1 MSVLPHTPADTAGHY
16 SHEAFLYAGAAEFL
30 AGAMSFIGPALAAG
44 DPVLALLS
52 GPKIGMLR
60 RELGAAAG
68 RISFADMADVG
79 ANPARITGE
88 WWRFAQAHAG
98 AARLHG
104 IGEAMSPDRSAAE
117 IGECELYEALLNVA
131 FDPATPLRLVCP
143 YDLAT
148 LTADVVEEAQRNH
161 PFLTSGPDREAC
173 SRFQPIDPA
182 EPYARPLPDRPAD
195 VACLPF
201 QRGGLGHLRAYVAA
215 WARGAGLA
223 ERPATSLVAAVNEVA
238 TNSLLHGGGLGEL
251 RVWTDG
257 GSLLCEVCDHGHLTQ
272 PMAGRLPPAEDD
284 GAGLWLAHQF
294 TDLVQIHSAAGRT
307 AIRIHQRL

>member
-1 MSVLPHTPADTAGHY
+1 MSVLPETAADAARDY
-16 SHEAFLYAGAAEFL
+16 SHEAFLYAGAAEFV
-30 AGAMSFIGPALAAG
+30 AGAMSFISPALAAG

-52 GPKIGMLR
+52 GPRIGMLR
-60 RELGAAAG
+60 HELGAAAA
-68 RISFADMADVG
+68 RVSFADMDDAG
-79 ANPARITGE
+79 ANPARIIGV

-104 IGEAMSPDRSAAE
+104 IGEALSPDRSTAE

-131 FDPATPLRLVCP
+131 FDAATPLRLVCP

-161 PFLTSGPDREAC
+161 RFLTSGPDRESC
-173 SRFQPIDPA
+173 TTFQPINPA
-182 EPYARPLPDRPAD
+182 APYGRPLPDRPAD
-195 VACLPF
+195 VACLRF

-215 WARGAGLA
+215 WARGAGLG
-223 ERPATSLVAAVNEVA
+223 ERSATSLVAAVNEVA
-238 TNSLLHGGGLGEL
+238 TNSLLHGGGRGEL

-284 GAGLWLAHQF
+284 GAGLWLANQL

>member
-1 MSVLPHTPADTAGHY
+1 MSVLPHTAAGTAGQY

-30 AGAMSFIGPALAAG
+30 AGAMSLLGPALAAG

-52 GPKIGMLR
+52 GSKIGVLR
-60 RELGAAAG
+60 RQLGAAAS
-68 RISFADMADVG
+68 RVSFADMADVG
-79 ANPARITGE
+79 ANPARITAE

-98 AARLHG
+98 APRLRG

-131 FDPATPLRLVCP
+131 FDAATPLRLVCP
-143 YDLAT
+143 YDLAA

-173 SRFQPIDPA
+173 ASFRPPDPA

-201 QRGGLGHLRAYVAA
+201 QRGALGHLRAYVAA
-215 WARGAGLA
+215 WARAAGLA
-223 ERPATSLVAAVNEVA
+223 ERPAVSLVAAVNEVA
-238 TNSLLHGGGLGEL
+238 TNSLRHGGGQGEL

-257 GSLLCEVCDHGHLTQ
+257 GSLLCEVCDRGHLTQ
-272 PMAGRLPPAEDD
+272 PLAGRLPPTADG
-284 GAGLWLAHQF
+284 GAGLWLAHQL